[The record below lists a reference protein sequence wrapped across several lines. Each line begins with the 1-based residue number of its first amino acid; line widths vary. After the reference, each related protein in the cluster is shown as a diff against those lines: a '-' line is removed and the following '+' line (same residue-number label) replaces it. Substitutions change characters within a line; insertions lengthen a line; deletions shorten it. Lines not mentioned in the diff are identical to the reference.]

1 MHSSFLFLLTQ
12 LNISIEPYVISFLL
26 HFKLKFVYWYVIL
39 TLVISII
46 NFTVLVVMR
55 ICFYEQFRIPR
66 PQPQYHASDGLYQY
80 QPRGAAGW
88 NQQRR
93 YAPQYVYGGRYAY
106 RPTYGFSPA
115 GRFYDD
121 RRSDDSQSTYSYR
134 SSMTSSSA
142 SSTSSRR
149 QRRLASNRC
158 TCCNRR
164 FLAVIL
170 AIVLG
175 LGVFA
180 VISSVTIGQWVQ
192 LHWLYYINTN
202 YRHWRSW
209 MEKLFCSKNDCGWRV
224 NVVIYYCFAVFL
236 NNNSPNNNRNSTNPT
251 NSTNSTRPINLG
263 TT

>member
-1 MHSSFLFLLTQ
+1 MKECIPVFFFCQHNYIFQYKHNFISSSFKFKFGYLF
-12 LNISIEPYVISFLL
+12 VIPA
-26 HFKLKFVYWYVIL
+26 
-39 TLVISII
+39 LVIFIL
-46 NFTVLVVMR
+46 NFNVLVMMR

-80 QPRGAAGW
+80 QAPGAAGW

-93 YAPQYVYGGRYAY
+93 YAPQYVYGGGYAY

-149 QRRLASNRC
+149 HRRLASNRC
-158 TCCNRR
+158 ACCNRR
-164 FLAVIL
+164 FLAAVL

-180 VISSVTIGQWVQ
+180 VISSVTIGQ
-192 LHWLYYINTN
+192 
-202 YRHWRSW
+202 
-209 MEKLFCSKNDCGWRV
+209 
-224 NVVIYYCFAVFL
+224 
-236 NNNSPNNNRNSTNPT
+236 
-251 NSTNSTRPINLG
+251 
-263 TT
+263 